1 MYCIQTGYL
10 VAEHYSGKNQA
21 NMVQTNNGNILN
33 HNACH
38 QNCSIAVPIERIALG
53 QLKSGR
59 ILCILQ
65 EMSCMYWFGLRQA
78 KFKSGKFS
86 CFHQVEGWK
95 ILLQVTRFGWV

>member
-21 NMVQTNNGNILN
+21 NTVQTNNGNILN

-86 CFHQVEGWK
+86 CFHQVEG
-95 ILLQVTRFGWV
+95 